1 MEGNRSAHARAIVV
15 LALGYLVGAAAFGRL
30 PGPFLEEKLAA
41 RILVA
46 FTLPTTALAIY
57 VLFHSLWTHDRVRSS
72 NGAFE
77 ATYFAIVLW
86 ALVFVVAL
94 HSLVMAVLTTAIEP
108 MGRVSASRV
117 VVVLLGALLIAIGN
131 LLPRTRP
138 NVALGVRTR
147 RTLASAPLWQR
158 VHRVGGY
165 ATVALGAVMAC
176 TGLVIGKQ
184 AMGAIISAAALAAA
198 VAVAVSYH
206 RYARA

>member
-1 MEGNRSAHARAIVV
+1 MAARTHARTVAIAL
-15 LALGYLVGAAAFGRL
+15 LAVGYAAGLFAWRYL
-30 PGPFLEEKLAA
+30 PGQFLAQRVSA
-41 RILVA
+41 RLLVA

-184 AMGAIISAAALAAA
+184 AMGAVISAAALAAA